1 MLKSQTTASMNYFLH
16 LKSWIPDHMCE
27 RQDLLK
33 VYMYKKMYITY
44 TQTLVLIINPKCSL
58 TRKGYNGM
66 PLHVMEQP
74 PRFFALA
81 YRASD
86 ACIYQ

>member
-1 MLKSQTTASMNYFLH
+1 MAAWRIKFTEGSKSGKKHPLPIDLSTENKKAKRSAYEKDRRPGRSFNRKLK
-16 LKSWIPDHMCE
+16 
-27 RQDLLK
+27 
-33 VYMYKKMYITY
+33 
-44 TQTLVLIINPKCSL
+44 SL

-74 PRFFALA
+74 PKFFALA
-81 YRASD
+81 YRVSD

>member
-1 MLKSQTTASMNYFLH
+1 MLHTLSASNDFLTPFPFRVMATSVVIRAFRIRKS
-16 LKSWIPDHMCE
+16 KD
-27 RQDLLK
+27 RQHNGQ
-33 VYMYKKMYITY
+33 KKKDKQRSTKHKHKIKD
-44 TQTLVLIINPKCSL
+44 Q
-58 TRKGYNGM
+58 
-66 PLHVMEQP
+66 QP